1 MIRLADT
8 PTPHVTQVAQSVL
21 GLLRSKGA
29 RNDMYGSIPADQP
42 NPASTSEPVDIKSTG
57 HGIISHAD
65 WDELYHAIQVRLE
78 NCVNDALDKAPQLA
92 LDKRIAA
99 TKIAVTE
106 CVDAMR
112 QLHAALILERQDRQ
126 DQPKN

>member
-21 GLLRSKGA
+21 DLFHSKGA
-29 RNDMYGSIPADQP
+29 LNDMYGSIPADQP

-57 HGIISHAD
+57 HGNISHAD

-78 NCVNDALDKAPQLA
+78 HCVNDALDKAPQLA
-92 LDKRIAA
+92 ADERLAA
-99 TKIAVTE
+99 TKIAVME

-112 QLHAALILERQDRQ
+112 QLHAALILERQYRQ
-126 DQPKN
+126 DQQEN

>member
-21 GLLRSKGA
+21 GLFRSKGA
-29 RNDMYGSIPADQP
+29 RHDMYDSIPADQP

-57 HGIISHAD
+57 YGNISHTD

-78 NCVNDALDKAPQLA
+78 NCVNGGLDKAPQLVA
-92 LDKRIAA
+92 PERLAA
-99 TKIAVTE
+99 TKTAVME
-106 CVDAMR
+106 CIDAMR
-112 QLHAALILERQDRQ
+112 QLHAALILEREYR
-126 DQPKN
+126 